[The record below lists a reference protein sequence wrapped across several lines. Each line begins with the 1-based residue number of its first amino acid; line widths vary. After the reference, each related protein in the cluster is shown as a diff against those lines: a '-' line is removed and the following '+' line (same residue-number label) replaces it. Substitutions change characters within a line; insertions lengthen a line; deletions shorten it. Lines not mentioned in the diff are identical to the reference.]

1 VFNDGLKWTS
11 SGQHVEVF
19 LNGDYV
25 GVYLLTENIRIEP
38 ARVNVRAMDKDPAA
52 GEVDGGYVVQVDIGL
67 DCYDVGSINL
77 QHVTPQGVKMC
88 VDKPDEEDV
97 TLPQLT
103 WIKGYVDSVETG
115 IYGSLALDRINVAS
129 FVDWYLV
136 NELYRNNDAA
146 FATSVYLWKDSASAP
161 LAADRLLN
169 FGPLWDFD
177 LGAGNFRGNDNWKT
191 DGCWIA
197 KKVGGYLPNWF
208 ARLWDSP
215 EFVAATLARWKQK
228 RASLATFVNAGV
240 DTYARRIAV
249 AQQRNFARWPILGTQ
264 LPLGGYY
271 QFATWNEEV
280 AFLKQYLNDRMLW
293 LDRAYATPESFAA
306 MCR

>member
-1 VFNDGLKWTS
+1 
-11 SGQHVEVF
+11 
-19 LNGDYV
+19 
-25 GVYLLTENIRIEP
+25 
-38 ARVNVRAMDKDPAA
+38 M
-52 GEVDGGYVVQVDIGL
+52 
-67 DCYDVGSINL
+67 
-77 QHVTPQGVKMC
+77 
-88 VDKPDEEDV
+88 
-97 TLPQLT
+97 
-103 WIKGYVDSVETG
+103 
-115 IYGSLALDRINVAS
+115 AS

-146 FATSVYLWKDSASAP
+146 FATSVYLWKDTASAP

-177 LGAGNFRGNDNWKT
+177 LGAGNFRDNDNWKT

-197 KKVGGYLPNWF
+197 KKIGGYLPNWF
-208 ARLWDSP
+208 ARLWDNP

-228 RASLATFVNAGV
+228 RATLATFVNAGV

-293 LDRAYATPESFAA
+293 LDRAYATPQSFAA